1 MFTITLEELKEERN
15 EIIEYITSTFGA
27 GNVKFIMT
35 ELLKL
40 CQAEELYDWEK
51 EIFRIGR
58 TNNLVKK
65 AAPDFHVIHRQGLG
79 SKWN

>member
-15 EIIEYITSTFGA
+15 EIIEYITSTFGSS
-27 GNVKFIMT
+27 NVKFIMT

-40 CQAEELYDWEK
+40 CQADELYDWEK

-58 TNNLVKK
+58 INNLVKK
-65 AAPDFHVIHRQGLG
+65 AAPDFHVIHRERLG